1 MTDEVVSKVLSRYSQ
16 PIIFLG
22 TSSLWDSI
30 AKEAQIYF
38 QLTSADL
45 IKFKPFEG
53 VKDLREKISQINLRP
68 HSGRK
73 RLFLIFAIDQLNHEQ
88 ANTLLKTLEEPPPYA
103 VILLFAQTFGKV
115 LPTVK
120 SRCHRVILAYDKLD
134 SRSRLWP
141 YFEKKSFAEFVGFI
155 KSLSS
160 EEIEA
165 EVEGALVD
173 IKQKSFNENMLLY
186 RKLARCL
193 IKVKSTNINPRLLLE
208 ETFIW
213 WKANRRQ

>member
-1 MTDEVVSKVLSRYSQ
+1 MADEVISKILKRYSQ

-22 TSSLWDSI
+22 IASLWDKI
-30 AKEAQIYF
+30 VQQAQAYF
-38 QLTSADL
+38 QLSSADL
-45 IKFKPFEG
+45 VKFEPFKG
-53 VKDLREKISQINLRP
+53 VKDLRGKISQINLKP
-68 HSGRK
+68 HSGQK
-73 RLFLIFAIDQLNHEQ
+73 RLFLIFAADELNHEQ

-120 SRCHRVILAYDKLD
+120 SRCHRVILACGELD

-155 KSLSS
+155 KPLTS
-160 EEIEA
+160 EEIE
-165 EVEGALVD
+165 VEIKGALAD
-173 IKQKSFNENMLLY
+173 IKQKGFNVNMPLY

-193 IKVKSTNINPRLLLE
+193 IKVKSTNVNPKLLLE
-208 ETFIW
+208 EAFIW
-213 WKANRRQ
+213 WKANCRQ

>member
-1 MTDEVVSKVLSRYSQ
+1 MADEVISRVLERYSQ

-22 TSSLWDSI
+22 ATSLWGEI
-30 AKEAQIYF
+30 AQKAQAYF
-38 QLTSADL
+38 KLSSADL
-45 IKFKPFEG
+45 VKFEPFEG

-73 RLFLIFAIDQLNHEQ
+73 RLFIILAADELNHEQ

-120 SRCHRVILAYDKLD
+120 SRCHRIVLTHSGLD
-134 SRSRLWP
+134 SRSRLWR
-141 YFEKKSFAEFVGFI
+141 YFEKGNFAEFVGFI
-155 KSLSS
+155 KPLTS
-160 EEIEA
+160 EEIE
-165 EVEGALVD
+165 EEIKGALAD
-173 IKQKSFNENMLLY
+173 IKQNGFNENMPLY

-193 IKVKSTNINPRLLLE
+193 IKVKSTNVNPKLLLE